1 MNTATAERILQHPK
15 FQRLVRRRSRLTWSL
30 LAVILGAYLCLIC
43 TIAFRPAWM
52 RVPVADGATL
62 TIGWPLAAG
71 MIILVWLL
79 MGLYVWRANTEFEEL
94 AADIR
99 TEVRQ

>member
-1 MNTATAERILQHPK
+1 MNTAESERALRHPK
-15 FQRLVRRRSRLTWSL
+15 FLRLTRRRSHLTWSL
-30 LAVILGAYLCLIC
+30 LAVILGVYLCLIC
-43 TIAFRPAWM
+43 TIAFRPDWM
-52 RVPVADGATL
+52 RMPVADGATL

-71 MIILVWLL
+71 VIMLAWLL
-79 MGLYVWRANTEFEEL
+79 MGIYIWRANTEFEGL